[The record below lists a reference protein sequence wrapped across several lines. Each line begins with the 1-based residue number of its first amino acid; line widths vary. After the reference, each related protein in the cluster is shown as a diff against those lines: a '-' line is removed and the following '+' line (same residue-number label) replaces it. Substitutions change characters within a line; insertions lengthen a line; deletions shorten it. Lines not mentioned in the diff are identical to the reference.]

1 MIYFIL
7 FVFSIVFTLVVR
19 YIALKKSLLDIPNDR
34 SSHVLP
40 TPRGGGVAI
49 VVTFYIGLFYLF
61 FVAHQ
66 IEREL
71 FLGLL
76 AGIPIALI
84 SFLDDIYT
92 LSAKIRLVVQISS
105 SFLALYLVGGF
116 SQTLYGVSLDG
127 WLLNIFVVL
136 CMVWLTNLFNFLD
149 GIDGYASSE
158 AIFISMSAY
167 VLFHEAI
174 FLVLTV
180 SVLGFLIF
188 NWHKASIFMGDVGS
202 AFLGFIFAVF
212 VLYFSREF
220 DAVSTW
226 IVLLGLFWFD
236 ATLTLLR
243 RLMNGEK
250 LSTAHKKHA
259 YQRLVQVG
267 FSHEKVVLLGMGVNL
282 IGFLVLLSLDENNFY
297 LFVPVYILFIYILVL
312 IVDRYRKFDKD

>member
-7 FVFSIVFTLVVR
+7 FVLSIVSTIFVR
-19 YIALKKSLLDIPNDR
+19 YIALKKSLLDIPNER
-34 SSHVLP
+34 SSHILP

-61 FVAHQ
+61 SVNQ
-66 IEREL
+66 VEREL

-92 LSAKIRLVVQISS
+92 LSARIRLVVQTGSA
-105 SFLALYLVGGF
+105 FFALYLVGGF
-116 SQTLYGVSLDG
+116 SQTLYGISLDG
-127 WLLNIFVVL
+127 WFLNIFVVL
-136 CMVWLTNLFNFLD
+136 CMVWLTNLFNFMD
-149 GIDGYASSE
+149 GIDGYAASE

-167 VLFHEAI
+167 ILFGQPI

-180 SVLGFLIF
+180 SVLGFLVF

-236 ATLTLLR
+236 ATLTLFR
-243 RLMNGEK
+243 RFVNGEK
-250 LSTAHKKHA
+250 ISTAHKKHA
-259 YQRLVQVG
+259 FQRLVQIG
-267 FSHEKVVLLGMGVNL
+267 FSHQKVVLIGMGINI
-282 IGFLVLLSLDENNFY
+282 IGFLILLLLDKNSFY
-297 LFVPVYILFIYILVL
+297 LFIPIYILFIYILVL
-312 IVDRYRKFDKD
+312 IVDRYRKFDKN

>member
-7 FVFSIVFTLVVR
+7 FVFSLFFTLLVR
-19 YIALKKSLLDIPNDR
+19 HMALKKSLLDIPNDR
-34 SSHVLP
+34 SSHLLP

-49 VVTFYIGLFYLF
+49 VITFYIGLFYLF
-61 FVAHQ
+61 FIDQ
-66 IEREL
+66 IDKEL
-71 FLGLL
+71 FLALF

-92 LSAKIRLVVQISS
+92 LSARLRLFVQVGS

-149 GIDGYASSE
+149 GIDGYAASE
-158 AIFISMSAY
+158 AIFVSIAAY
-167 VLFHEAI
+167 ILFHKAI
-174 FLVLTV
+174 FLVLIV
-180 SVLGFLIF
+180 SVLGFLVF

-212 VLYFSREF
+212 VLYFSREC
-220 DAVSTW
+220 DAVSSW
-226 IVLLGLFWFD
+226 IILLGLFWFD
-236 ATLTLLR
+236 ATLTLFR
-243 RLMNGEK
+243 RALNGEK
-250 LSTAHKKHA
+250 LSKAHNKHA

-267 FSHEKVVLLGMGVNL
+267 FSHQKVVLLGMGVNIISFL
-282 IGFLVLLSLDENNFY
+282 IMLSLGENKFY
-297 LFVPVYILFIYILVL
+297 LFVPVYILSLYILVL

>member
-1 MIYFIL
+1 MIYIILFIL
-7 FVFSIVFTLVVR
+7 SIIFTLLVR

-34 SSHVLP
+34 SSHLLP

-61 FVAHQ
+61 WVNQ
-66 IEREL
+66 IDKEL

-92 LSAKIRLVVQISS
+92 LSARLRLVIQIGS

-136 CMVWLTNLFNFLD
+136 CMVWLTNLFNFMD
-149 GIDGYASSE
+149 GIDGYAASE

-167 VLFHEAI
+167 LLFGEPI

-220 DAVSTW
+220 DGVSIW
-226 IVLLGLFWFD
+226 VVLLGIFWFD
-236 ATLTLLR
+236 ATLTLFR
-243 RLMNGEK
+243 RLLNGEK
-250 LSTAHKKHA
+250 ISSAHKKHA

-267 FSHEKVVLLGMGVNL
+267 FSHERVVLLGMGVSL
-282 IGFLVLLSLDENNFY
+282 IGLLGLLLFDSSNLY
-297 LFVPVYILFIYILVL
+297 LFVPVYILFIYVLVL
-312 IVDRYRKFDKD
+312 IVDRYRKFDRD